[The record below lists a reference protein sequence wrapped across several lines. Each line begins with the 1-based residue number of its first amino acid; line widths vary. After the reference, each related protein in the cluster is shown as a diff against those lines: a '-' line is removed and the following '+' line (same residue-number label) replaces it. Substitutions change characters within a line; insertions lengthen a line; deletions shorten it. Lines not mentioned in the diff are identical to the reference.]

1 MNTMLFLIEYN
12 RKRGEIVSMT
22 SFEDADKEAAEE
34 TRLKLE
40 LCLNLI
46 GVKNEIVLLDATTE
60 SALRRTHRRYFESLE
75 ELATVSD
82 L

>member
-1 MNTMLFLIEYN
+1 
-12 RKRGEIVSMT
+12 MT

>member
-1 MNTMLFLIEYN
+1 MLFLIEHN
-12 RKRGEIVSMT
+12 RKRDEIVSMT
-22 SFEDADKEAAEE
+22 TFEDADKEAAQE

-40 LCLNLI
+40 LCLNLT
-46 GVKNEIVLLDATTE
+46 GVKNEIVLLDAATE
-60 SALRRTHRRYFESLE
+60 SALRRTHRRYFENLE